1 MEYQKKKVK
10 LITYIDN
17 KSDLGGNAP
26 PKNLAF
32 LSVGGNFEFFGGNSP
47 PTKYPWIFSNF

>member
-10 LITYIDN
+10 LITYIDH

-26 PKNLAF
+26 PPQNLAF
-32 LSVGGNFEFFGGNSP
+32 LSVGGNFEFLGGIP
-47 PTKYPWIFSNF
+47 PPPIPPR